1 MLRRVPAFLKHWLI
15 LLQTL
20 NILVGVWDLIADVC
34 DLITEAHKVFVGM
47 EVEAMEAT
55 VMAAIYNLE
64 VDGAETGRVWTRNPP
79 ASGDVLKEACPVRHL
94 ESP

>member
-1 MLRRVPAFLKHWLI
+1 MRTCVVFLKHWLI

-20 NILVGVWDLIADVC
+20 NILAGVWDLIADVC

-55 VMAAIYNLE
+55 VMVSDL
-64 VDGAETGRVWTRNPP
+64 
-79 ASGDVLKEACPVRHL
+79 
-94 ESP
+94 